1 MSHSYLARSHKT
13 AKQKKLKYRWKW
25 TNKLSQEGYIYNVD
39 ANTKGEARA
48 KIKRVIGCSPN
59 KRLPPDITISQERER
74 IHA

>member
-13 AKQKKLKYRWKW
+13 AKQKKPKYRWYWKSS
-25 TNKLSQEGYIYNVD
+25 LDQDGRAHGVD

-48 KIKRVIGCSPN
+48 KIKVVIGCSPN
-59 KRLPPDITISQERER
+59 KRLPPDITIGQERER